1 MIVANFGVHDGDI
14 GCKVWLKAAAAD
26 RQAAVAAEGPQQQ
39 SQVFFSNLSKSK
51 LCSANEYGQQW
62 YFLWIRRLR
71 CGWKLLQTCAAEKQ
85 LLHQSRLLPLQTRL
99 NAHTHKSGQSSMTFL
114 LGNFEYTQPTS
125 KDFLNDL
132 NWTI

>member
-1 MIVANFGVHDGDI
+1 M
-14 GCKVWLKAAAAD
+14 AAAD

-39 SQVFFSNLSKSK
+39 SQQFFPNLSKSK

-71 CGWKLLQTCAAEKQ
+71 CGWKLLQTGAAEKQ

-99 NAHTHKSGQSSMTFL
+99 DAHTHKPDQSSMTF
-114 LGNFEYTQPTS
+114 FAWQ
-125 KDFLNDL
+125 F
-132 NWTI
+132 